1 MGFLDKIKKT
11 IKGEDEKGKKSEKDI
26 KKKVEP
32 KKTDPPAGGKKDT
45 KKTEG
50 KKVIKKESASRRKAK
65 DTKKK
70 KIDGIAYRI
79 LVKPLITEKVT
90 DLAVFSQYAFEVSI
104 KANKI
109 DIKKAIQEVYGVSP
123 IAVNVI
129 NMRGKKV
136 RSGKVSGMTKRWK
149 KAIITLKKGE
159 KIEVYKGV

>member
-11 IKGEDEKGKKSEKDI
+11 IKGEDKKDSKPKKDI
-26 KKKVEP
+26 KKEVKKE
-32 KKTDPPAGGKKDT
+32 KTDKKKDIE
-45 KKTEG
+45 KTEK
-50 KKVIKKESASRRKAK
+50 KKVVKKEVKAK
-65 DTKKK
+65 DAKKK

-90 DLAVFSQYAFEVSI
+90 DLAVFGQYAFEVSI
-104 KANKI
+104 NANKI
-109 DIKKAIQEVYGVSP
+109 DIKKAIQEVYGVMPVS
-123 IAVNVI
+123 VNII

-149 KAIITLKKGE
+149 KAIITLEKGK

>member
-11 IKGEDEKGKKSEKDI
+11 IKGEDKKDKKQEKDI
-26 KKKVEP
+26 KKEV
-32 KKTDPPAGGKKDT
+32 KKEKTEKKKDM
-45 KKTEG
+45 KKTEE
-50 KKVIKKESASRRKAK
+50 KKVVKKEAK
-65 DTKKK
+65 EVKVKDAKKK

-90 DLAVFSQYAFEVSI
+90 DLAVFGQYAFAVSVN
-104 KANKI
+104 ANKI
-109 DIKKAIQEVYGVSP
+109 DIKKAIQEVYGVMP

-136 RSGKVSGMTKRWK
+136 RAGKVSGRTKRWK

>member
-1 MGFLDKIKKT
+1 MSFLDKIKKT
-11 IKGEDEKGKKSEKDI
+11 IKGEDKKDKKPEKDI
-26 KKKVEP
+26 KKEV
-32 KKTDPPAGGKKDT
+32 KKEKIGKKKDT
-45 KKTEG
+45 KKTGE
-50 KKVIKKESASRRKAK
+50 KKVVKKEAVVKKEIKAK
-65 DTKKK
+65 DAKKK
-70 KIDGIAYRI
+70 KTDGIAYRI

-109 DIKKAIQEVYGVSP
+109 DIKKAIQEVYGVMP

-149 KAIITLKKGE
+149 KAIITLEKGK